1 MKLTPRSLLGRTAVT
16 ISLTLVLFMVISLGA
31 AVYFIAIPMAE
42 RSADDFAAVIVSA
55 AQTLGSSPG
64 ELHEELKQHL
74 LEKHGLIVTTQR
86 PALAEKTFDVPYYI
100 FFQESLAQHA
110 GQEHPAKALPDQ

>member
-55 AQTLGSSPG
+55 AQTLESSPR
-64 ELHEELKQHL
+64 ELHEDRKGDQCCRPRPERQEASNPEQEQRKAQQ
-74 LEKHGLIVTTQR
+74 EKG
-86 PALAEKTFDVPYYI
+86 
-100 FFQESLAQHA
+100 
-110 GQEHPAKALPDQ
+110 